1 MDPSGAP
8 SLTFL
13 VVIETH
19 LERRYLP
26 SLALGKK
33 EASSLPKSLAQS
45 SHKHPY
51 WATKNSWAYRE
62 PHTSGI

>member
-45 SHKHPY
+45 SHKHPLLG
-51 WATKNSWAYRE
+51 N
-62 PHTSGI
+62 